1 MAGETQPPVGDSG
14 RLISDLQGFSPML
27 TPEDISAIR
36 LSLKLATA
44 TTVITLLIG
53 APLAWWLS
61 RGDGWGRR
69 LAGTLTTMPLV
80 LPPTVMGFYLLVFLG
95 PNGPLGKLC
104 ASLGIRLLPFTFS
117 GLVVASVISSLP
129 FVVQPLQNA
138 FEALGERPLE
148 AAATLG
154 AGPLDAFITVIVPQA
169 KPAFLTAAI
178 MGFAHTIGEFGVVL
192 MIGGNIPDVTRVLS
206 MQIYVYVENSEYAR
220 AHVLAG
226 GMVVF
231 SIFSMLLLQLLKPR
245 KKLRRGRL

>member
-1 MAGETQPPVGDSG
+1 
-14 RLISDLQGFSPML
+14 ML

-36 LSLKLATA
+36 LTLKLASAA
-44 TTVITLLIG
+44 TMLTLLIG

-61 RGDGWGRR
+61 RGEGWGRR
-69 LAGTLTTMPLV
+69 FIGAVVTMPLV
-80 LPPTVMGFYLLVFLG
+80 LPPTVMGFYLLVCLG
-95 PNGPLGKLC
+95 PNGPLGKLFT
-104 ASLGIRLLPFTFS
+104 ALEFRLLPFSFS
-117 GLVVASVISSLP
+117 GLVTASVICSLP

-154 AGPLDAFITVIVPQA
+154 AGPLDAFLTVIVPQTR
-169 KPAFLTAAI
+169 PAFLTAAV

-192 MIGGNIPDVTRVLS
+192 MIGGNIPNVTRVLS
-206 MQIYVYVENSEYAR
+206 MQIYVYVENAEYAR

-231 SIFSMLLLQLLKPR
+231 SIVTMLIIQLLKPR
-245 KKLRRGRL
+245 KAAGPRGRP

>member
-1 MAGETQPPVGDSG
+1 MSVNTEAPQ
-14 RLISDLQGFSPML
+14 PML

-36 LSLKLATA
+36 LSLKLASV
-44 TTVITLLIG
+44 TTVITLMIG

-61 RGDGWGRR
+61 RGEGWVRR
-69 LAGTLTTMPLV
+69 VCGAVVTMPLV
-80 LPPTVMGFYLLVFLG
+80 LPPTVLGFYLLVFLG
-95 PNGPLGKLC
+95 PNGPLGQLF
-104 ASLGIRLLPFTFS
+104 AALGLRLLPFTFW
-117 GLVVASVISSLP
+117 GLVAASVIFSLP

-154 AGPLDAFITVIVPQA
+154 AGPLDAFLTVIAPQA
-169 KPAFLTAAI
+169 RPAFLTAAV

-206 MQIYVYVENSEYAR
+206 MQIYVYVENMEYAR

-226 GMVVF
+226 GMVAF
-231 SIFSMLLLQLLKPR
+231 SIAAMLVLQLLKPR
-245 KKLRRGRL
+245 REKFSRSKGSCL

>member
-1 MAGETQPPVGDSG
+1 
-14 RLISDLQGFSPML
+14 ML
-27 TPEDISAIR
+27 TYEDWSAIR
-36 LSLKLATA
+36 ISLKLAASTTA
-44 TTVITLLIG
+44 ITLIIG

-61 RGDGWGRR
+61 RGETWFRKLCG
-69 LAGTLTTMPLV
+69 AVVTMPLV

-95 PNGPLGKLC
+95 PNGPIGRLFS
-104 ASLGIRLLPFTFS
+104 SLGLRLLPFTFS
-117 GLVVASVISSLP
+117 GLVTASVLCSMP

-154 AGPLDAFITVIVPQA
+154 AGPLDAFLTVIVPQA
-169 KPAFLTAAI
+169 RPAFLTAAV

-206 MQIYVYVENSEYAR
+206 MQIYIYVENIEYAR

-231 SIFSMLLLQLLKPR
+231 SVVTMLILQMLKPKR
-245 KKLRRGRL
+245 ERLNRSL